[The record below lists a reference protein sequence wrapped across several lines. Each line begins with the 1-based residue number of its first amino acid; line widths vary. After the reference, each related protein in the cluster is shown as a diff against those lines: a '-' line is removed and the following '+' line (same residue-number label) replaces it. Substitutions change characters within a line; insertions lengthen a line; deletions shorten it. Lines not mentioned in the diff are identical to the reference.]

1 MLHYPKM
8 PNNRNAPT
16 KGKCWA
22 FEKYDGTNLHFD
34 WERDFGWHSFGTRRD
49 EFNLTEAGIRDFAH
63 AHAHLDGCAD
73 LFTATLADGLE
84 QVFTENPA
92 YQAVSAFKVF
102 TEYLGPGS
110 FAGLHR
116 EGEAKQLVLFDV
128 WAADGGFLGP
138 EAFVRDFGHLP
149 FAARVVYKGKLTGQF
164 ADDVRTGKYGVAEG
178 VVCKG
183 GPRSACTDGGG
194 TGGENVWMVKIK
206 TDAYR
211 EKLKKAF
218 SDNWENY
225 WE

>member
-8 PNNRNAPT
+8 PGSRNTPD

-34 WERDFGWHSFGTRRD
+34 WERDFGWHGFGTRRD
-49 EFNLTEAGIRDFAH
+49 TFDLTETGIREFAD
-63 AHAHLDGCAD
+63 AHAHLDGCAA
-73 LFTATLADGLE
+73 LFTTILAGDLE
-84 QVFTENPA
+84 GVFKEPA
-92 YQAVSAFKVF
+92 YQSVSAFKVF
-102 TEYLGPGS
+102 AEYFGPGS

-116 EGEAKQLVLFDV
+116 ESEPKQLVLFDV
-128 WAADGGFLGP
+128 WAEGLGFVGP
-138 EAFVRDFGHLP
+138 ERFVYDFGHLP

-183 GPRSACTDGGG
+183 GG
-194 TGGENVWMVKIK
+194 TMGGENVWMVKIK
-206 TDAYR
+206 TDAYM